1 MRKSKNKKSSK
12 AKADRYFSLY
22 IRLSNCDSNGL
33 TKCVTCGKV
42 SHYKSL
48 HTGHF
53 MGRRYEATRYD
64 EKNCAPQCV
73 ACNTFNQGEQ
83 FRFGQWIDKTYG
95 EGTAEKLEQKSKMV
109 CKRKQFDYEMIAQE
123 YKMKLEEL

>member
-1 MRKSKNKKSSK
+1 MS
-12 AKADRYFSLY
+12 
-22 IRLSNCDSNGL
+22 
-33 TKCVTCGKV
+33 
-42 SHYKSL
+42 
-48 HTGHF
+48 
-53 MGRRYEATRYD
+53 RRYEATRYD

-73 ACNTFNQGEQ
+73 SCNTFNQGEQ

-95 EGTAEKLEQKSKMV
+95 DGTAEKLEQKSKIV